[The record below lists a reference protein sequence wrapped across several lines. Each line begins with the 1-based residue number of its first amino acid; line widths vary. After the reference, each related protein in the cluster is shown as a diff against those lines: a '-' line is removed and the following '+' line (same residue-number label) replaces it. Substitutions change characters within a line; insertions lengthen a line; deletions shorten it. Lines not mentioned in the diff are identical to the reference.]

1 LLWVSTLLV
10 GIATLILP
18 YLPGL
23 GSLFGF
29 VALPPWMMALL
40 LAITLLYVI
49 ANEIAKRIFYQR
61 VRF

>member
-1 LLWVSTLLV
+1 LV
-10 GIATLILP
+10 LP

-23 GSLFGF
+23 GPLFGF

-40 LAITLLYVI
+40 LAITLLYVL
-49 ANEIAKRIFYQR
+49 ANELAKRIFYQR